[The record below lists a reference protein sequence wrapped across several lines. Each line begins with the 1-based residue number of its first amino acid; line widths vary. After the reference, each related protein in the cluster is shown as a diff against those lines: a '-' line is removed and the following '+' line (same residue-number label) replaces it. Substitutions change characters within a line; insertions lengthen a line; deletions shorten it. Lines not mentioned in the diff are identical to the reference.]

1 MTGGKDNASSNDATM
16 TLLKNREKPVA
27 LKPDMFQSLTSQ
39 LKDYLAWIDREIL
52 NQAEEFDAG
61 IVPLFRYVL
70 ESEGKRIR
78 PLLVLLSAKGSGGIG
93 ENHLYL
99 AVVVEMI
106 HLATLVHDDILDGA
120 SMRRGIP
127 SVTSRWGS
135 EISVLLGDSLF
146 AQALK
151 VCCRLHPDIIQSVA
165 NGVCV
170 VCSGEILQTQRRF
183 DWNLLEEE
191 YLKIIQ
197 MKTGE
202 LFRIPCELAA
212 RLNSAS
218 RTVSEALG
226 RFGQA
231 LGSSYQ
237 IYDDCLDLF
246 GSEENVGKTLGTDL
260 GGGKLTL
267 PILYL
272 YQQGSEEIRRT
283 LVEIFE
289 NGVSADWKKI
299 QFWIVKEGILK
310 RTFQTAMSFL
320 EKGEKELALLPES
333 NEKECLLDVG
343 KILANHLLELVKEN
357 SVL

>member
-1 MTGGKDNASSNDATM
+1 MIENKIARNNEAKMTIFKNNA
-16 TLLKNREKPVA
+16 KPIA
-27 LKPDMFQSLTSQ
+27 SKPDIFHNLTSQ
-39 LKDYLAWIDREIL
+39 LKDYLGWIDREIL

-61 IVPLFRYVL
+61 VVPFFRYVL

-78 PLLVLLSAKGSGGIG
+78 PLLVLLSAKGSGGII
-93 ENHLYL
+93 EDHLYL

-120 SMRRGIP
+120 SMRRGLP

-151 VCCRLHPDIIQSVA
+151 VCCRLHPDIIKSVA

-170 VCSGEILQTQRRF
+170 VCSGEILQTRRRF

-218 RTVSEALG
+218 QSISEALG
-226 RFGQA
+226 RYGQA

-237 IYDDCLDLF
+237 IYDDCLDIF
-246 GSEENVGKTLGTDL
+246 GNEENVGKTLGTDL

-272 YQQGSEEIRRT
+272 YQQGSEEMKRT
-283 LVEIFE
+283 IVEIFE
-289 NGVSADWKKI
+289 NGVSEDWEKI
-299 QFWIVKEGILK
+299 QLWIVKEGVLQK
-310 RTFQTAMSFL
+310 TFQTAMNFL
-320 EKGEKELALLPES
+320 EQGKKELDHLPES
-333 NEKECLLDVG
+333 DEKEYLLDVG
-343 KILANHLLELVKEN
+343 NILGKHLAELVN
-357 SVL
+357 AQSAL